1 MVFLGTYS
9 PRLDDKGRLAL
20 PAKFRPDLEGGL
32 VICKGQEHCL
42 YVFPAAQFAS
52 FTQGLANAPITDA
65 RVRHYGRTLF
75 ASASN
80 ETPDGQGRITVPP
93 PLRQYAGLTKDC
105 VVIGANTRIEVWDA
119 LAWQEYLDNAE
130 SAFSEIAEE
139 VLPGVL

>member
-42 YVFPAAQFAS
+42 YVFPAAQFVS

-80 ETPDGQGRITVPP
+80 ETPDGQGRITIPP
-93 PLRQYAGLTKDC
+93 PLRGYAGLSKDC
-105 VVIGANTRIEVWDA
+105 AVIGANNRLEIWDA
-119 LAWQEYLDNAE
+119 QAWNDW
-130 SAFSEIAEE
+130 SAQADEAFAEIAEE
-139 VLPGVL
+139 VLPGIF